1 MARPVAIVTAAGR
14 GIGAACARELAKRGY
29 ALALMSPSGSSVT
42 LAEELGGIGLNG
54 SVTEPADLERLV
66 TTTLERHGRID
77 AVINNTGRH
86 GQFATASGA
95 YDDDDTVT
103 GPRLG
108 YDPDYA
114 PDLLAIAD
122 DAWHDAFDMLVLSAI
137 RMARL
142 IAPVMVEQG
151 GGAVVNISDMTAP
164 QPRLV
169 YPVAVL
175 RRALG
180 GFTKL
185 FADRFGRHGVRM
197 NNLLPGLID
206 NYEETTDSMLG
217 AIPMGRAGTVGE
229 IAATA
234 AFLLSD
240 DAGYITG
247 QSIVA
252 DGALNRAIC

>member
-1 MARPVAIVTAAGR
+1 MAPPVAIVTAAGR
-14 GIGAACARELAKRGY
+14 GIGAACARELAGRGY
-29 ALALMSPSGSSVT
+29 ALVLMSPSGASVT
-42 LAEELGGIGLNG
+42 LAEELGGLGING
-54 SVTEPADLERLV
+54 SVTEPEDLERLV
-66 TTTLERHGRID
+66 SATLERHGRID

-95 YDDDDTVT
+95 YDDDTVT

-114 PDLLAIAD
+114 PNLMAITD
-122 DAWHDAFDMLVLSAI
+122 DAWHDTFDMLVLSAI

-142 IAPVMVEQG
+142 VAPVMVEQG
-151 GGAVVNISDMTAP
+151 HGALVNISDMTAP

-175 RRALG
+175 RRALD
-180 GFTKL
+180 GFAKL
-185 FADRFGRHGVRM
+185 FADRYGRHGVRM
-197 NNLLPGLID
+197 NNLLPGLVD

-217 AIPMGRAGTVGE
+217 AIPMARAGALGE

-240 DAGYITG
+240 NAGYITG

-252 DGALNRAIC
+252 DGALNRAIR

>member
-14 GIGAACARELAKRGY
+14 GIGAACARELARRGY
-29 ALALMSPSGSSVT
+29 ALAVMSPSGASVT
-42 LAEELGGIGLNG
+42 LAGELGGIGING

-66 TTTLERHGRID
+66 AETLERHGRID

-95 YDDDDTVT
+95 YDDDTVT

-108 YDPDYA
+108 YDPDYM
-114 PDLLAIAD
+114 PGLTAISD
-122 DAWHDAFDMLVLSAI
+122 GAWHDAFDMLVLSAV

-142 IAPVMVEQG
+142 VAPIMVDQG
-151 GGAVVNISDMTAP
+151 GGALVNISDMTAP

-185 FADRFGRHGVRM
+185 FADRYGRHGVRM
-197 NNLLPGLID
+197 NNLLPGVVD
-206 NYEETTDSMLG
+206 NYEETTDSMVR
-217 AIPMGRAGTVGE
+217 AIPMARAGTVGE
-229 IAATA
+229 VAATA

-252 DGALNRAIC
+252 DGALNRAIR